1 MSPAQQ
7 GQVGQIRWAA
17 IQPVRYVMALTPG
30 QRPVA
35 VGKHTATVADRQ
47 GAALGRGDDPAA
59 PADIQGLAGAATQDR
74 GQQVHGRPQ
83 PPLKSLCLAPAT
95 GERSDIGARTGVGSV
110 LVVSAGAE
118 VGVVAGDHHAG
129 QGPVTGQP
137 PTRLRS
143 QRSRPAG
150 LPTYRSRA
158 AEQAVQVHD
167 DIQLGADSAGLG
179 ELVPLQSAAGQLT
192 QGISPS
198 LAAAALILSVGRAGQ
213 GFQSGQQSLASL
225 GLQQPLQGDHAL
237 PGRGQPHPPPLVAAF
252 GLAVGAVGVGNQ
264 PQVVQDPP
272 QPGRVQAAAVSTSTG
287 SASAVTRSGRS
298 CVPAASTLAWAGE
311 ISPAVSAWAVAVRG
325 RGTTLGRSGHYCG
338 RHRHPCAVG
347 CAASWRSRRP
357 GCPGRRPR
365 RSGHPRRRAR

>member
-35 VGKHTATVADRQ
+35 VGEHTATVADRQ

-150 LPTYRSRA
+150 LPTHRSRA

-225 GLQQPLQGDHAL
+225 GLQHPCRATMPSQVGPATPPAARGGVRPGGQRLGGGRQGAAEQRSGGPDTAAGGTGTHVQSVAQPAG
-237 PGRGQPHPPPLVAAF
+237 GRG
-252 GLAVGAVGVGNQ
+252 GLDVLVGARG
-264 PQVVQDPP
+264 
-272 QPGRVQAAAVSTSTG
+272 AAAIHGGELAEPV
-287 SASAVTRSGRS
+287 AFQAVHQ
-298 CVPAASTLAWAGE
+298 P
-311 ISPAVSAWAVAVRG
+311 P
-325 RGTTLGRSGHYCG
+325 
-338 RHRHPCAVG
+338 
-347 CAASWRSRRP
+347 
-357 GCPGRRPR
+357 
-365 RSGHPRRRAR
+365 

>member
-150 LPTYRSRA
+150 LPTHRSRA

-237 PGRGQPHPPPLVAAF
+237 PGRGQPHPRCSWRRSAWRSAP
-252 GLAVGAVGVGNQ
+252 
-264 PQVVQDPP
+264 
-272 QPGRVQAAAVSTSTG
+272 SG
-287 SASAVTRSGRS
+287 SATSRRWSRTRRS
-298 CVPAASTLAWAGE
+298 
-311 ISPAVSAWAVAVRG
+311 RG
-325 RGTTLGRSGHYCG
+325 G
-338 RHRHPCAVG
+338 
-347 CAASWRSRRP
+347 SRRP
-357 GCPGRRPR
+357 PSRPALVRPR
-365 RSGHPRRRAR
+365 R